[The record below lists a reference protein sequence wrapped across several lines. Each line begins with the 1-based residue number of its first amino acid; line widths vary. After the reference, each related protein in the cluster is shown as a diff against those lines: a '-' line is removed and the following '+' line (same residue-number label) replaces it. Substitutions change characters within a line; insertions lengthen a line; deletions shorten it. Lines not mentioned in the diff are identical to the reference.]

1 MKQTDL
7 QQIGKLL
14 DEKLEQK
21 LEEKLEQKLEE
32 KLDQKLDQKLAPIQ
46 KELKQHGKMLRSLKT
61 TQDVMLKVLDREQM
75 QQSHRLTRVEKH
87 IGIPPLTS

>member
-21 LEEKLEQKLEE
+21 LEEKLEQKLT
-32 KLDQKLDQKLAPIQ
+32 PIQ